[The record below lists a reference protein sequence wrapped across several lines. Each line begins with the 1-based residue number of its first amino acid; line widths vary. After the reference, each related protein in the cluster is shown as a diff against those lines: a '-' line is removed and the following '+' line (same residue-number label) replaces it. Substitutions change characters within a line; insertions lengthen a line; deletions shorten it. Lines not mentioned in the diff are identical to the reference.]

1 MREITGAKLAFLL
14 SISEIIVAP
23 ELNQLIFL
31 DLLGHLSQT
40 LLLVD
45 MKRYV
50 QMLVFH
56 GFQLPSRESFFPSI
70 HFEPSCDED
79 AFRNCFG
86 CDFKGLKSDLQSAA
100 NMEFR
105 VFCRLSL

>member
-1 MREITGAKLAFLL
+1 MKWIRFPALNLIDQKYFDAMREITGAKLAFLL

-31 DLLGHLSQT
+31 DSRGQSSQT

-56 GFQLPSRESFFPSI
+56 GFQFPSWESFFPSI
-70 HFEPSCDED
+70 HFES
-79 AFRNCFG
+79 
-86 CDFKGLKSDLQSAA
+86 
-100 NMEFR
+100 
-105 VFCRLSL
+105 

>member
-14 SISEIIVAP
+14 SISEIIVAT
-23 ELNQLIFL
+23 ERNQLISL
-31 DLLGHLSQT
+31 NPRGQLSQT
-40 LLLVD
+40 LVLVD

-56 GFQLPSRESFFPSI
+56 GFQLPSWESFFPSI
-70 HFEPSCDED
+70 HFESSCEKD

-86 CDFKGLKSDLQSAA
+86 CDFKGLKSDSQSAA
-100 NMEFR
+100 NSR
-105 VFCRLSL
+105 VVCFVD